1 MKLLIILFT
10 LFLTGCMSEQQKFE
24 QRYLKCMEKYEKL
37 TGSEFYHK
45 NYINVA
51 MLCQQKSEK

>member
-1 MKLLIILFT
+1 
-10 LFLTGCMSEQQKFE
+10 MSEQQKFE